1 MAPRRGRGFS
11 MPLRIRGSGRDKYLK
26 EFHKERAEH
35 PTLPNRSIDIIVRDH
50 LRKMRR

>member
-1 MAPRRGRGFS
+1 
-11 MPLRIRGSGRDKYLK
+11 MPLRIRGKERDKYLK

-35 PTLPNRSIDIIVRDH
+35 PNLPNRSIDIIVRDH